1 MKEARLWEW
10 LRERLQ
16 SGHFTRV
23 ESDCSP
29 GLPDVNYCVERSEGW
44 IELKA
49 AKRATGAPFRVRG
62 GLRPAQIRWINT
74 HTAHGGVVWI
84 IVSVGPSVHTLPGS
98 LANDFNQMTVEQ
110 WYEESHWTV
119 ENRLKTTERDFI
131 NLTRLLRIR

>member
-29 GLPDVNYCVERSEGW
+29 GLPDVNYCVQRSEGW

-49 AKRATGAPFRVRG
+49 AKRATGTPFKTRG
-62 GLRPAQIRWINT
+62 GLRPEQIRWINT
-74 HTAHGGVVWI
+74 HVSHGGTVWI
-84 IVSVGPSVHTLPGS
+84 IVSAGSSVYTLPGS
-98 LANDFNQMTVEQ
+98 LADKFNGMTVEQ
-110 WYEESHWTV
+110 WDNASHWTIKD
-119 ENRLKTTERDFI
+119 RRKSTDSDFHQ
-131 NLTRLLRIR
+131 LSRLLRIR